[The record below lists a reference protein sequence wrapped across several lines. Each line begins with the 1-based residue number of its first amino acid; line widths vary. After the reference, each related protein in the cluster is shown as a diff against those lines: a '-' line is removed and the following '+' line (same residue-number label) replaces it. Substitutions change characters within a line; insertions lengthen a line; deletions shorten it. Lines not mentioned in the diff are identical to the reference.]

1 MDSERLGDR
10 SMIFFA
16 ELVLIV
22 IGLIA
27 IGIGI
32 IFNNVVTRKRV
43 ILNQKEWDE
52 YCKGMTDD
60 EKREV
65 FFRGAKKT
73 KQSIAGR
80 ITIILV
86 GIKRKVE

>member
-1 MDSERLGDR
+1 MMKKGRL
-10 SMIFFA
+10 
-16 ELVLIV
+16 
-22 IGLIA
+22 
-27 IGIGI
+27 
-32 IFNNVVTRKRV
+32 
-43 ILNQKEWDE
+43 
-52 YCKGMTDD
+52 
-60 EKREV
+60 

>member
-43 ILNQKEWDE
+43 ILNQKECDE

-60 EKREV
+60 EKREA
-65 FFRGAKKT
+65 FFSWCEENKAKHCWPHYYYPCWNKA
-73 KQSIAGR
+73 KG
-80 ITIILV
+80 
-86 GIKRKVE
+86 

>member
-1 MDSERLGDR
+1 MDSERLDDR

-60 EKREV
+60 EKREA
-65 FFRGAKKT
+65 FFSWCEENKAKYCWPHYYYPCWNKA
-73 KQSIAGR
+73 KG
-80 ITIILV
+80 
-86 GIKRKVE
+86 

>member
-1 MDSERLGDR
+1 MRNQR
-10 SMIFFA
+10 NWI
-16 ELVLIV
+16 VLIV

-60 EKREV
+60 EKREA
-65 FFRGAKKT
+65 FFRAKKT

>member
-1 MDSERLGDR
+1 MDSERLGDK

-60 EKREV
+60 EKREA
-65 FFRGAKKT
+65 FFSWCEENKAKYCWPHYYYPCWNKA
-73 KQSIAGR
+73 KG
-80 ITIILV
+80 
-86 GIKRKVE
+86 